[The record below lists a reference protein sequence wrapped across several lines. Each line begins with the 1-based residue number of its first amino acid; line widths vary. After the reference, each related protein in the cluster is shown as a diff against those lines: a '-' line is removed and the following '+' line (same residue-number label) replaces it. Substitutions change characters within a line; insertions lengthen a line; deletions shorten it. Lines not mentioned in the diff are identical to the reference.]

1 MSEAAAPGAG
11 DKAATLATRI
21 VISPEPSEEEAALI
35 AAAVELLLASE
46 ADKRSSAP
54 STRASE
60 WSRSAPW
67 RGATRPRPTPH
78 FPRGVEP
85 SLSWRL
91 AGRVGKP
98 FGR

>member
-1 MSEAAAPGAG
+1 MSEPAAPAG
-11 DKAATLATRI
+11 GDNKAALATRI
-21 VISPEPSEEEAALI
+21 VITPEPNEEEAAVI
-35 AAAVELLLASE
+35 AAAVEMILANE
-46 ADKRSSAP
+46 TAERSSAP
-54 STRASE
+54 SARESE
-60 WSRSAPW
+60 WRQAAPW

>member
-1 MSEAAAPGAG
+1 MSDLSAPEAGE
-11 DKAATLATRI
+11 DAATLAKRI
-21 VISPEPSEEEAALI
+21 VIDPEPSEQEAAVI
-35 AAAVELLLASE
+35 AAAIESLLASE
-46 ADKRSSAP
+46 ATERSSNSSAEV
-54 STRASE
+54 SE
-60 WSRSAPW
+60 WRRSAPW

>member
-1 MSEAAAPGAG
+1 MAGAAPGMG
-11 DKAATLATRI
+11 EDAATLAKRI
-21 VISPEPSEEEAALI
+21 VITPEPSEEEAAVL
-35 AAAVELLLASE
+35 AAAVEMFLASE
-46 ADKRSSAP
+46 AAERTSDPSA
-54 STRASE
+54 RASE
-60 WSRSAPW
+60 WRRSAPW